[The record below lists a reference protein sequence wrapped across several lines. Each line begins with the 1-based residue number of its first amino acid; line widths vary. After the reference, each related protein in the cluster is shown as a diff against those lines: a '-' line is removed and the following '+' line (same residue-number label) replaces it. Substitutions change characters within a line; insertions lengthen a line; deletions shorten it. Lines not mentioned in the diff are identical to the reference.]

1 VIRAGKNAKGRV
13 LGFVLATVG
22 KARLEEAFANS
33 VKAIEA
39 PKRRGILT
47 LAQLVG

>member
-1 VIRAGKNAKGRV
+1 VIREGKNAKGRV

-22 KARLEEAFANS
+22 KARLEKAFANS

-39 PKRRGILT
+39 QKRRGILT